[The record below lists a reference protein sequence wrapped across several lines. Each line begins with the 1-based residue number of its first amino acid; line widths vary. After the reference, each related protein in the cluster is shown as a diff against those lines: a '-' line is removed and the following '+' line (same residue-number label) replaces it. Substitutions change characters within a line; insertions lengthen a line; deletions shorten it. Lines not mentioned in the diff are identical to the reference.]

1 MTAIEPEQLTE
12 SFNLYD
18 VLPLEKTK
26 MGRKNI
32 DKEDVAYVSAQL
44 KSAKDIFKV
53 YETNGLSDSFE
64 ANSKIMTKLR
74 DNANKKRK
82 EYFIRNN
89 KLPDSMKSF
98 VTGFSVP
105 WRSYSDDTPKTLE
118 ATTTSDSLTKLS
130 QTPTIKLGN
139 IKKLADSLDMII
151 FPVDYIDSKS
161 WSEESYEVKQSINTF
176 HKDLKNDFDLVVL
189 APLNHY
195 SLTKHAKAEDADKG
209 IYAGKHSIV
218 FTSVLMNIPMFRSII
233 NDLSDLRDNVDS
245 LSGTISNVEKNMKMM
260 QNQILNLQKQ
270 MEQQKE
276 QQLQQQIQHNAEMKA
291 VSARLSEMQ
300 FQVTDP
306 VIFAIPKGTDINDMK
321 SDDALGYVGPVWG
334 PDFDGIALFQLDMEI
349 IKNQRNTLNKTID
362 KVW

>member
-1 MTAIEPEQLTE
+1 MVAEQELTK

-18 VLPLEKTK
+18 VLPLEKSSV
-26 MGRKNI
+26 GRKKE
-32 DKEDVAYVSAQL
+32 DKQDVAYVKAQL
-44 KSAKDIFKV
+44 DHAQDIFSV
-53 YETNGLSDSFE
+53 YEANGLSDEFDTT
-64 ANSKIMTKLR
+64 SKLMKKLVA
-74 DNANKKRK
+74 NANAKRTD
-82 EYFIRNN
+82 YFLRNN
-89 KLPDSMKSF
+89 KLPDTMQNSIS
-98 VTGFSVP
+98 GFEIP
-105 WRSYSDDTPKTLE
+105 WRGYGSHDKPNVLRTNGRE
-118 ATTTSDSLTKLS
+118 DSLTKLS
-130 QTPTIKLGN
+130 KTPTIKVGN

-151 FPVDYIDSKS
+151 FPFDYIDSKS
-161 WSEESYEVKQSINTF
+161 YADESYSVRQSLNKF
-176 HKDLKNDFDLVVL
+176 VGDLKTDFDLVVL

-245 LSGTISNVEKNMKMM
+245 LSGTISNVEKNMQMM

-276 QQLQQQIQHNAEMKA
+276 QLLQQQIQHNNEMKA

-306 VIFAIPKGTDINDMK
+306 VIFAIPKGTDINDMN
-321 SDDALGYVGPVWG
+321 SDEALGYVGPVWG

-349 IKNQRNTLNKTID
+349 IKNQRNTLNKTIE
-362 KVW
+362 KIW